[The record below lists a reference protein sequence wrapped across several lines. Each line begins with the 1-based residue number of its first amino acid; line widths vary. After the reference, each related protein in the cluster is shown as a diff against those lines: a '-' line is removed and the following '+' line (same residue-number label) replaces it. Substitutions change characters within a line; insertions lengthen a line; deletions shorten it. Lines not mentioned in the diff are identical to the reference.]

1 MKKIISIITPTFNE
15 ELNIEKLCLEISRQM
30 SGLDYD
36 YEHLIIDNSSTDKT
50 QQIVKKLCDI
60 DKRIKAIFNVRNFGH
75 LRSPFYGLLQCKG
88 DAVIFIASD
97 FQDPI
102 ELIPSL
108 IQKWSNGHEVVL
120 LQKNSSDE
128 SFIINFLR
136 KLFYKF
142 INLISDIDLTINTTG
157 SGIFDKKI
165 INILKLIDEPYPYF
179 RGLIS
184 EISKKVET
192 IPFNQPKRKYGKS
205 KNNFYTLYDVAMLGI
220 IKHSKIPLRVT
231 TIFGFICS
239 AVSLIIGL
247 FFFIYKILY
256 WNSFQLGMA
265 PVIIG
270 IFFGIAIQVFLLGI
284 IGEYVGFILTQSR
297 KMPLVIEKERI
308 NFN

>member
-1 MKKIISIITPTFNE
+1 MRKLISIVTPTFNE
-15 ELNIEKLCLEISRQM
+15 ELNIERLCLKISEQM
-30 SGLDYD
+30 SQLNYD
-36 YEHLIIDNSSTDKT
+36 YEHLIIDNDSKDKT
-50 QQIVKKLCDI
+50 QEIIKKLCKQ
-60 DKRIKAIFNVRNFGH
+60 DKRIKAIFNAKNFGH
-75 LRSPFYGLLQCKG
+75 LRSPFYGLLQSKG
-88 DAVIFIASD
+88 EAVIYIASD

-102 ELIPSL
+102 ELIPDL
-108 IQKWSNGHEVVL
+108 IQKWSQGHEVVL

-128 SFIINFLR
+128 NFFMNFLR

-142 INLISDIDLTINTTG
+142 INLLSDIDLTINTTG

-165 INILKLIDEPYPYF
+165 VNILKSIDEPYPYF
-179 RGLIS
+179 RGLVS
-184 EISKKVET
+184 EISNKIE
-192 IPFNQPKRKYGKS
+192 IISFNQPKRKYGKS

-231 TIFGFICS
+231 TILGFVCS
-239 AVSLIIGL
+239 VISLIVGF

-284 IGEYVGFILTQSR
+284 IGEYVGFILTHSR
-297 KMPLVIEKERI
+297 KMPLVIERERI
-308 NFN
+308 NF